1 MSPQNLTNVYNQ
13 NPTLQG
19 QYTLQQYLD
28 LFGGSSTG
36 TTTPTTNASG
46 TGGTPNYLGNPVPSS
61 NQGIINQNINQYQNQ
76 GGGGGIT
83 SARGSQ
89 QRVNDFNNAIAARQE
104 GLNNPGKV
112 QSFVNSAKQMIGIE
126 PQMAVEQMLA
136 RSGYMNP
143 QQRPTGGIP
152 FGVGSAIA
160 MAMPDKYYDMP
171 LEDQIFTQSQ
181 MGYNDGSGYKD
192 EFGYNTRSALGN
204 YGEFVGE
211 RVDKTGQ
218 ALVNSAAKRGLT
230 FDPVTGKI
238 TDDVTDTNKD
248 LIDDFNKKT
257 SYIQKEFFSFTNK
270 AKERKAISDRVANE
284 KREQD
289 ARIAKAEAEAR
300 ERAKRKMY
308 NQQGRDNYSGPG
320 MAFEARKDTYT
331 GGKTIDSPSTPGG
344 KYSSPRRDG
353 GLMGRGGSRRKSY
366 FDGGIVSLR
375 RR

>member
-1 MSPQNLTNVYNQ
+1 MATQSNLIATYQ
-13 NPTLQG
+13 SNPTLQNR
-19 QYTLQQYLD
+19 YTQQEYLD
-28 LFGGSSTG
+28 MFGFGAQ
-36 TTTPTTNASG
+36 TPTPTPIPTPTPPPSGGVTNIIG
-46 TGGTPNYLGNPVPSS
+46 QNL
-61 NQGIINQNINQYQNQ
+61 NQG

-89 QRVNDFNNAIAARQE
+89 QRVNDFNAAIEARQKS
-104 GLNNPGKV
+104 LNNPGKV

-126 PQMAVEQMLA
+126 PQMSVEQMLA

-143 QQRPTGGIP
+143 QKRPIGGIP

-192 EFGYNTRSALGN
+192 EFGYNTRSAFGN

-211 RVDKTGQ
+211 RVDKTGN
-218 ALVNSAAKRGLT
+218 ALEKSADKFSNKNPGLGT
-230 FDPVTGKI
+230 VSFDKVTGEI
-238 TDDVTDTNKD
+238 TGDQAAIDAWNKQ
-248 LIDDFNKKT
+248 T
-257 SYIQKEFFSFTNK
+257 SYVQKEFFAFTNK
-270 AKERKAISDRVANE
+270 AKERKSISDRVAKE

-320 MAFEARKDTYT
+320 MAFEARKDTFT
-331 GGKTIDSPSTPGG
+331 GGKTVDSPSTPGG
-344 KYSSPRRDG
+344 KYSSPRKDG
-353 GLMGRGGSRRKSY
+353 GLMY
-366 FDGGIVSLR
+366 ADGGRVYLYNR
-375 RR
+375 LK

>member
-1 MSPQNLTNVYNQ
+1 MLIQ
-13 NPTLQG
+13 
-19 QYTLQQYLD
+19 
-28 LFGGSSTG
+28 
-36 TTTPTTNASG
+36 
-46 TGGTPNYLGNPVPSS
+46 
-61 NQGIINQNINQYQNQ
+61 
-76 GGGGGIT
+76 
-83 SARGSQ
+83 
-89 QRVNDFNNAIAARQE
+89 
-104 GLNNPGKV
+104 
-112 QSFVNSAKQMIGIE
+112 AKQMIGID
-126 PQMAVEQMLA
+126 PQMSVEQMLA

-160 MAMPDKYYDMP
+160 MAVPDKYYDMP

-257 SYIQKEFFSFTNK
+257 FIHS
-270 AKERKAISDRVANE
+270 
-284 KREQD
+284 KR
-289 ARIAKAEAEAR
+289 I
-300 ERAKRKMY
+300 
-308 NQQGRDNYSGPG
+308 
-320 MAFEARKDTYT
+320 F
-331 GGKTIDSPSTPGG
+331 
-344 KYSSPRRDG
+344 
-353 GLMGRGGSRRKSY
+353 
-366 FDGGIVSLR
+366 
-375 RR
+375 

>member
-28 LFGGSSTG
+28 LFGGSSTPPPA
-36 TTTPTTNASG
+36 TIQPVP
-46 TGGTPNYLGNPVPSS
+46 TPNVPEK
-61 NQGIINQNINQYQNQ
+61 GIINQNINQYQNQ
-76 GGGGGIT
+76 GGGGGGIT

-89 QRVNDFNNAIAARQE
+89 QRVNDFNNAIATRQE
-104 GLNNPGKV
+104 SLNNPGKV
-112 QSFVNSAKQMIGIE
+112 QSFVNSAKQMIGID
-126 PQMAVEQMLA
+126 PQMSVEQMLA

-211 RVDKTGQ
+211 RVDKTGT
-218 ALVNSAAKRGLT
+218 ALEKSAKNFSAKNPNLGT
-230 FDPVTGKI
+230 VSFDKVTGKAI
-238 TDDVTDTNKD
+238 GDQDAIDAWNKQ
-248 LIDDFNKKT
+248 T

-270 AKERKAISDRVANE
+270 AKERKAISDRVAKE

>member
-28 LFGGSSTG
+28 LFGGSST
-36 TTTPTTNASG
+36 TPPATIQPVP
-46 TGGTPNYLGNPVPSS
+46 TPNVPEK
-61 NQGIINQNINQYQNQ
+61 GIINQNINQYQS
-76 GGGGGIT
+76 GGGGDGIT

-104 GLNNPGKV
+104 RLNNPGKV
-112 QSFVNSAKQMIGIE
+112 QSFVNSAKQMIGID
-126 PQMAVEQMLA
+126 PQMSVEQMLA

-152 FGVGSAIA
+152 FGVGSAIG
-160 MAMPDKYYDMP
+160 MMMPDKYYDMP

-211 RVDKTGQ
+211 RIDKTGT
-218 ALVNSAAKRGLT
+218 ALEKSAKNFSAKNPNLGT
-230 FDPVTGKI
+230 VSFDKITGKAI
-238 TDDVTDTNKD
+238 GDQDAIDAWNKQ
-248 LIDDFNKKT
+248 T

-270 AKERKAISDRVANE
+270 AKERKAISDRVAKE

-289 ARIAKAEAEAR
+289 ARIMKAEEERRARAKAEAE
-300 ERAKRKMY
+300 RAAQYGPINYGRGSDG
-308 NQQGRDNYSGPG
+308 QQSYDSGQG
-320 MAFEARKDTYT
+320 FGTNATT
-331 GGKTIDSPSTPGG
+331 GGPVSNRT
-344 KYSSPRRDG
+344 
-353 GLMGRGGSRRKSY
+353 GRGRTDYRYGGRASY
-366 FDGGIVSLR
+366 FNGGIVSLR